1 MGAAVEA
8 FGMSLNG
15 ARRVRFWNA
24 VTAAFCGVL
33 PALVLIRAY
42 PARWRLLLAGFLIGL
57 VWSNG
62 FEYAYHRWILHWPK
76 GTLGKGHLLHH
87 STLGTPYEPEHVT
100 FGSSPLAVAMIFVV
114 NGIPVILL
122 DRVFNLRLAA
132 GMLIGFAVYFII
144 TEEVHWRIHLGGWL
158 PPGLSAARAYHLRHH
173 DTPDARFN
181 VFLPIFDLLF
191 GNLGAEVYTE
201 NRRQPLRERALGLFR
216 AATEGALVYTYL
228 IAAFIFFWCS
238 FPATAR
244 RRSEKRRIQAES
256 PKSPS

>member
-1 MGAAVEA
+1 MGTAAEA
-8 FGMSLNG
+8 FGIGLNG

-42 PARWRLLLAGFLIGL
+42 PSRWRLLLAGFLIGL

-62 FEYAYHRWILHWPK
+62 FEYTYHRWILHWPK
-76 GTLGKGHLLHH
+76 GALGKGHLLHH
-87 STLGTPYEPEHVT
+87 ATLGTPYEPEHVT
-100 FGSSPLAVAMIFVV
+100 FGSSPFAVAMIFVV

-122 DRVFNLRLAA
+122 DRAFDLRLAA
-132 GMLIGFAVYFII
+132 GMLIGFAGYFII

-158 PPGLSAARAYHLRHH
+158 PSGLSAARDYHLKHH
-173 DTPDARFN
+173 DRPDARFN

-191 GNLGAEVYTE
+191 GNLGGEVNSE
-201 NRRQPLRERALGLFR
+201 HHRQPLRERALGLFR
-216 AATEGALVYTYL
+216 AAAEGALVYTYL
-228 IAAFIFFWCS
+228 IVAFILFWCS
-238 FPATAR
+238 FPASAR
-244 RRSEKRRIQAES
+244 RRSEARRIQAES

>member
-1 MGAAVEA
+1 
-8 FGMSLNG
+8 
-15 ARRVRFWNA
+15 
-24 VTAAFCGVL
+24 
-33 PALVLIRAY
+33 
-42 PARWRLLLAGFLIGL
+42 
-57 VWSNG
+57 
-62 FEYAYHRWILHWPK
+62 
-76 GTLGKGHLLHH
+76 
-87 STLGTPYEPEHVT
+87 
-100 FGSSPLAVAMIFVV
+100 MIFVV

-122 DRVFNLRLAA
+122 DRAFNLRIAA

-216 AATEGALVYTYL
+216 AAAEGALVYTYL
-228 IAAFIFFWCS
+228 IVAFILFWCS
-238 FPATAR
+238 FPASAR
-244 RRSEKRRIQAES
+244 RRSEARRIQAES

>member
-173 DTPDARFN
+173 DTPDA
-181 VFLPIFDLLF
+181 

-201 NRRQPLRERALGLFR
+201 NRRQPLSERALGLVR
-216 AATEGALVYTYL
+216 AVTEGALVYTYL
-228 IAAFIFFWCS
+228 IVAFILFWCS
-238 FPATAR
+238 FPASAR
-244 RRSEKRRIQAES
+244 RRSEARRIQAEG
-256 PKSPS
+256 PKSSS

>member
-15 ARRVRFWNA
+15 ARIVRFWNA

-62 FEYAYHRWILHWPK
+62 FEYAYHRWLLHWPK

-122 DRVFNLRLAA
+122 DRVFTLRLAA
-132 GMLIGFAVYFII
+132 GVVVGVRRDFII
-144 TEEVHWRIHLGGWL
+144 SPEQ
-158 PPGLSAARAYHLRHH
+158 HLR
-173 DTPDARFN
+173 
-181 VFLPIFDLLF
+181 
-191 GNLGAEVYTE
+191 G
-201 NRRQPLRERALGLFR
+201 
-216 AATEGALVYTYL
+216 
-228 IAAFIFFWCS
+228 
-238 FPATAR
+238 
-244 RRSEKRRIQAES
+244 
-256 PKSPS
+256 

>member
-33 PALVLIRAY
+33 PALVLFRAY

-62 FEYAYHRWILHWPK
+62 FEYASHRWILHWPK

-114 NGIPVILL
+114 NGIPVTLL
-122 DRVFNLRLAA
+122 DRILNLRLAA
-132 GMLIGFAVYFII
+132 GVVVGVRRDFII
-144 TEEVHWRIHLGGWL
+144 SPEQ
-158 PPGLSAARAYHLRHH
+158 HLR
-173 DTPDARFN
+173 
-181 VFLPIFDLLF
+181 
-191 GNLGAEVYTE
+191 G
-201 NRRQPLRERALGLFR
+201 
-216 AATEGALVYTYL
+216 
-228 IAAFIFFWCS
+228 
-238 FPATAR
+238 
-244 RRSEKRRIQAES
+244 
-256 PKSPS
+256 

>member
-1 MGAAVEA
+1 MGTAAEA
-8 FGMSLNG
+8 FGIGLNE

-42 PARWRLLLAGFLIGL
+42 PSRWHLLLVGFLIGL

-76 GTLGKGHLLHH
+76 GALGKGHLLHH
-87 STLGTPYEPEHVT
+87 ATLGTPYEPEHVT
-100 FGSSPLAVAMIFVV
+100 FGSSPFAVAMIFVV
-114 NGIPVILL
+114 NGIPLILL
-122 DRVFNLRLAA
+122 DRAFDLRLAA
-132 GMLIGFAVYFII
+132 GMLIGFAGYFII

-158 PPGLSAARAYHLRHH
+158 PPGLSAARDYHLKHH
-173 DTPDARFN
+173 DRPDARFN

-191 GNLGAEVYTE
+191 GNLGAEVNSE
-201 NRRQPLRERALGLFR
+201 HHRQPLRERALGLFR
-216 AATEGALVYTYL
+216 AAAEGALVYTYL
-228 IAAFIFFWCS
+228 IVAFILFWCS
-238 FPATAR
+238 FPASAR
-244 RRSEKRRIQAES
+244 RRSEARRIQAES

>member
-33 PALVLIRAY
+33 PALVLMRAY

-122 DRVFNLRLAA
+122 DRIFNLRLAA
-132 GMLIGFAVYFII
+132 GGWVGFAGGFFLSP
-144 TEEVHWRIHLGGWL
+144 EVDWRCYPRGGR
-158 PPGLSAARAYHLRHH
+158 PPR
-173 DTPDARFN
+173 P
-181 VFLPIFDLLF
+181 
-191 GNLGAEVYTE
+191 
-201 NRRQPLRERALGLFR
+201 
-216 AATEGALVYTYL
+216 
-228 IAAFIFFWCS
+228 
-238 FPATAR
+238 
-244 RRSEKRRIQAES
+244 
-256 PKSPS
+256 

>member
-62 FEYAYHRWILHWPK
+62 FEYAYHRWLLHWPK

-132 GMLIGFAVYFII
+132 GVVIGVAPDFLI
-144 TEEVHWRIHLGGWL
+144 TPEKHWRMYPCGWL
-158 PPGLSAARAYHLRHH
+158 SPRPFPARAYHLRHH
-173 DTPDARFN
+173 D
-181 VFLPIFDLLF
+181 
-191 GNLGAEVYTE
+191 
-201 NRRQPLRERALGLFR
+201 
-216 AATEGALVYTYL
+216 
-228 IAAFIFFWCS
+228 
-238 FPATAR
+238 
-244 RRSEKRRIQAES
+244 
-256 PKSPS
+256 

>member
-100 FGSSPLAVAMIFVV
+100 FGSSPLAVAMILVV
-114 NGIPVILL
+114 DGITVILL
-122 DRVFNLRLAA
+122 DRVFNLRLATGMPLRFA
-132 GMLIGFAVYFII
+132 GCFLITA
-144 TEEVHWRIHLGGWL
+144 EAHCRI
-158 PPGLSAARAYHLRHH
+158 P
-173 DTPDARFN
+173 
-181 VFLPIFDLLF
+181 
-191 GNLGAEVYTE
+191 LGAW
-201 NRRQPLRERALGLFR
+201 RP
-216 AATEGALVYTYL
+216 
-228 IAAFIFFWCS
+228 
-238 FPATAR
+238 P
-244 RRSEKRRIQAES
+244 
-256 PKSPS
+256 

>member
-1 MGAAVEA
+1 MATAAEA
-8 FGMSLNG
+8 FGIGLNG

-42 PARWRLLLAGFLIGL
+42 PSRWRPLLAGFLIGL

-76 GTLGKGHLLHH
+76 GALGKGHLQHH
-87 STLGTPYEPEHVT
+87 ATLGTPYEPEHVT
-100 FGSSPLAVAMIFVV
+100 FGSSPFAVAMIFVV

-122 DRVFNLRLAA
+122 DRAFNLRLVA

-158 PPGLSAARAYHLRHH
+158 PLGLSAARDYHLRHH
-173 DTPDARFN
+173 DKPDARFN

-191 GNLGAEVYTE
+191 GNLGAELNSE
-201 NRRQPLRERALGLFR
+201 HHPQPLRERALGLFR
-216 AATEGALVYTYL
+216 AAAEGALVYTYL
-228 IAAFIFFWCS
+228 IVAFILFWCS
-238 FPATAR
+238 FPASAR
-244 RRSEKRRIQAES
+244 RPSEARRTQAES

>member
-8 FGMSLNG
+8 FGMSLNR

-33 PALVLIRAY
+33 PALVLFRAY

-76 GTLGKGHLLHH
+76 GTLGKRHLLHH

-114 NGIPVILL
+114 NGIPVVLV
-122 DRVFNLRLAA
+122 DRIFNLRLAA
-132 GMLIGFAVYFII
+132 RVLSRVAGSR
-144 TEEVHWRIHLGGWL
+144 TL
-158 PPGLSAARAYHLRHH
+158 PG
-173 DTPDARFN
+173 
-181 VFLPIFDLLF
+181 
-191 GNLGAEVYTE
+191 EVYC
-201 NRRQPLRERALGLFR
+201 RVRP
-216 AATEGALVYTYL
+216 
-228 IAAFIFFWCS
+228 
-238 FPATAR
+238 
-244 RRSEKRRIQAES
+244 
-256 PKSPS
+256 

>member
-87 STLGTPYEPEHVT
+87 STLGTPYDPEHVT

-122 DRVFNLRLAA
+122 DRAFNLRIAA

-144 TEEVHWRIHLGGWL
+144 TEEVHWRMVAPGPFGGTSLSLATPRYTGCALQRLFANIRSAVRQLGRG
-158 PPGLSAARAYHLRHH
+158 GLH
-173 DTPDARFN
+173 
-181 VFLPIFDLLF
+181 
-191 GNLGAEVYTE
+191 
-201 NRRQPLRERALGLFR
+201 
-216 AATEGALVYTYL
+216 
-228 IAAFIFFWCS
+228 
-238 FPATAR
+238 
-244 RRSEKRRIQAES
+244 
-256 PKSPS
+256 